1 MTETDLLKLKRKV
14 DEAKQ
19 TSSEL
24 RGEQIALMKQLKE
37 DWDCNSLEDADKRIK
52 TMMKDIEKLT
62 EQIETGME
70 EIEQKYEV

>member
-1 MTETDLLKLKRKV
+1 MTETELLKLKKKV

-24 RGEQIALMKQLKE
+24 RGEQTALMKQLKD
-37 DWDCNSLEDADKRIK
+37 DWDCSTVEEAERRIK
-52 TMMKDIEKLT
+52 TMSKDIEKLT

-70 EIEQKYEV
+70 EVELKYEV